1 MPKLSQ
7 RQIQGQNSRDKLL
20 DAATRL
26 FHENGYQAVTV
37 NDICE
42 AAQLTKGAFYHH
54 FDSKETLYQH
64 LYTPQLDA
72 YLSAHFSIPENADGK
87 TLLLS
92 LADATL
98 SFSEEIGREM
108 TSLTL
113 SSCSTAA
120 HPSLHGGANPYPS
133 ASTGAFPIAGGKNA
147 SMRRKRTRIDADLFL
162 SDGWFSGEMGLAAS
176 DSDFDWHSLL
186 SREMRLMFV
195 RPPKNT
201 DVFNAP

>member
-108 TSLTL
+108 TSLSVVVMLNRGTSHLFTEGRIHTHLLQRAL
-113 SSCSTAA
+113 SQSQAEKT
-120 HPSLHGGANPYPS
+120 H
-133 ASTGAFPIAGGKNA
+133 
-147 SMRRKRTRIDADLFL
+147 R
-162 SDGWFSGEMGLAAS
+162 
-176 DSDFDWHSLL
+176 
-186 SREMRLMFV
+186 
-195 RPPKNT
+195 
-201 DVFNAP
+201 

>member
-98 SFSEEIGREM
+98 SFSEEIGR
-108 TSLTL
+108 
-113 SSCSTAA
+113 
-120 HPSLHGGANPYPS
+120 
-133 ASTGAFPIAGGKNA
+133 K
-147 SMRRKRTRIDADLFL
+147 
-162 SDGWFSGEMGLAAS
+162 
-176 DSDFDWHSLL
+176 
-186 SREMRLMFV
+186 
-195 RPPKNT
+195 
-201 DVFNAP
+201 

>member
-108 TSLTL
+108 TSLSVVVMLNRGTSHL
-113 SSCSTAA
+113 FTEGRIHTHA
-120 HPSLHGGANPYPS
+120 S
-133 ASTGAFPIAGGKNA
+133 AGAFPIAGGKNA
-147 SMRRKRTRIDADLFL
+147 SMRRNRTRIDADLFL
-162 SDGWFSGEMGLAAS
+162 SDGWFSSEMGLGS
-176 DSDFDWHSLL
+176 K
-186 SREMRLMFV
+186 RLGF
-195 RPPKNT
+195 
-201 DVFNAP
+201 